1 TAGVQPVARDE
12 ALPRNSQH
20 LAREIEQTATSG
32 HRCIE
37 RKFRHRISKRFAL
50 FHRPVLDQR
59 PGSIERRVVVK
70 ETDPERRQ
78 GTYPV
83 PWAAIGTAHLQEAL
97 QPDFGKSRR
106 EVIDPV
112 ARRREFARKR
122 RQLAFK
128 KIAKTLPGGVDV
140 PAVTEHE

>member
-1 TAGVQPVARDE
+1 SDLVDDFLQRLQAAGLAVTAGVQPVARDE

-83 PWAAIGTAHLQEAL
+83 PWAAIGTAHLQEA
-97 QPDFGKSRR
+97 
-106 EVIDPV
+106 
-112 ARRREFARKR
+112 
-122 RQLAFK
+122 
-128 KIAKTLPGGVDV
+128 
-140 PAVTEHE
+140 